1 MITQINSIPLHT
13 EMQAT
18 VSKTIAYGYCYPMQ
32 VFLGTNGSIDETL
45 FMIIRSKLN
54 INSSVTVKYLPKPR
68 KVKTVRGI
76 KYSNR
81 LINDFTNII
90 ERKLAIFVK
99 DI

>member
-1 MITQINSIPLHT
+1 MITQIDNISVHNS
-13 EMQAT
+13 MQAT
-18 VSKTIAYGYCYPMQ
+18 VSKTIAHGYCYPIQ

-45 FMIIRSKLN
+45 FMIIRNKLN

-68 KVKTVRGI
+68 KTKTVRGN

-90 ERKLAIFVK
+90 DRKLAIFVK
-99 DI
+99 DV

>member
-1 MITQINSIPLHT
+1 MITQLNSIALHT

-18 VSKTIAYGYCYPMQ
+18 ISKTIAYGYCYPMQ

-68 KVKTVRGI
+68 KTKTVRGN

-90 ERKLAIFVK
+90 ESKLAIFVK